1 MDPLSQQLLLTSGG
15 KQDPTYVDDVF
26 STYLY
31 TGTGS
36 ARSINNAI
44 DVSGEGAMVWIKS
57 RNLALSHQIFDT
69 VRGATQVIASDNNY
83 ADWASTTTLTAF
95 NNNGFSLGTNS
106 AVNSSGDTYGSF
118 TFRKAKGFFDVVTY
132 TGNFSSRTISHSL
145 GSVPGLILIKDLTS
159 AHDWVV
165 YHKSMGNESFGKL
178 NTTDSFWTSN
188 DIWDSTTPT
197 STTFRINGNNSFVN
211 ANNIEY
217 VAYVFASE
225 DQRFGVNGDE
235 AVIKCGSWTGDG
247 STTEVAINV
256 GFEPQ
261 WILTKNVTSSGGGWP
276 ILDSM
281 RGWNHD
287 LNDTRI
293 EADNSDA
300 DYSSFNYS
308 DLTATGFT
316 TGTTTSG
323 WNSSATYI
331 YIAIRR
337 PDAGVGKTV
346 EAGTDVFAMDTGGS
360 SADMDPPNFDA
371 PFAVDMA
378 IWRDTDSYDNWFFG
392 LRSAGT
398 SKLKPDVDASESA
411 ESGHTW
417 DSSAGWSSL
426 NKGSDCV
433 SWMWKRSPG
442 FFDCRTITCT
452 AAADTLYDH
461 GLGVVPEMMWFKSF
475 DNGGSYDDWI
485 VYHKDLD
492 SSAPEDKYVKLSE
505 TDSVQ
510 DNTVW
515 ADTAPTA
522 TQFKIGSAMLAA
534 DDKFSVCLFASL
546 EGVSK
551 IGVYQATSPEANRVI
566 TTGFQPR
573 FVMIK
578 CIDSAEPWMVF
589 DTLRGVGNLLKLDNA
604 AVQSSGTFISIQS
617 TGFTVTSTSSELNN
631 DNDDKYLY
639 YAIA

>member
-1 MDPLSQQLLLTSGG
+1 MFLGAAAP
-15 KQDPTYVDDVF
+15 VDKIYIEDVF
-26 STYLY
+26 SNYLY
-31 TGTGS
+31 VGDGS
-36 ARSINNAI
+36 ARSIVNGL
-44 DVSGEGAMVWIKS
+44 DLSTDGGLVWTKC
-57 RNLALSHQIFDT
+57 RNDT
-69 VRGATQVIASDNNY
+69 YTHELVDTERGVTKVLQSDDNT
-83 ADWASTTTLTAF
+83 AEVTEAQSVTAF
-95 NNNGFSLGTNS
+95 NSNGYSIGTRLW
-106 AVNSSGDTYGSF
+106 VNSNDDFFSSWSF
-118 TFRKAKGFFDVVTY
+118 KKQAGFLDIVTW
-132 TGNFSSRTISHSL
+132 TGNDTTRNISHGL
-145 GSVPGLILIKDLTS
+145 DSVPGAILIKALGSTG
-159 AHDWVV
+159 DWVV
-165 YHKSMGNESFGKL
+165 YHKDRGNESFGKL

-371 PFAVDMA
+371 PCAVDMA

-522 TQFKIGSAMLAA
+522 TQFKIGSAMLAS